1 MIQMLTPP
9 PNIDERTAETMVGE
23 SRTLAPFYTPEWN
36 AQETQGAGFALLQN
50 FVQLLSDI
58 VQHLNQTPAKNFVE
72 FLSRLGTRLRSARAA
87 RVPVTFLLAPGTP
100 QNVLISARTQAAADA
115 TEARPAVVFETEQDL
130 LATIATLQAV
140 YSVRPPDDA
149 IYEHLS
155 ALKNPQSAQL
165 FAGKNLQE
173 HSIYLAHSELF
184 ALKTPAEIQIQFV
197 IAASGLTPADFT
209 SALSWEWWNR
219 NHWVPSSVPAFKEAL
234 SNFPAVTTLSTHIPP
249 TATEISV
256 TTNVESDVNFPN
268 IGFLLIENEIIKYI
282 GKSTNKFV
290 GVTRGFGSSNQ
301 IPGASAPLH
310 HNQGIQVR
318 AIDSPLVVHAT
329 VCKAQNGRQIVTMCL
344 EKAFDAE
351 FGKSTVQDL
360 ENFWLRCRTLK
371 ASAVKDSPL
380 RNLAI
385 ATIQVSTTTGDKA
398 IAPDQ
403 LFYNDVPL
411 DIPHLTSPPVSIYP
425 FGKQPRVSD
434 TFYIASA
441 DAFSKKDG
449 TLTLGINVCIDG
461 PLLSPPLTVDPL
473 FTWEYWNGTGWVK
486 LLVPDN
492 AFNLFRDGGTS
503 TVVFSC
509 PDDITAVSVN
519 GQENFW
525 IRVRIIGGSF
535 GTFIF
540 QDNKKVEPSFRFPV
554 VHSLTIS
561 YRAAG
566 KACDHCITYNNLSY
580 QDQTQNAQNA
590 GTLFQPFQPPEE
602 DRASLYLGFDKPLL
616 SGPIGIFFS
625 LVKQEYLEETKPH
638 LQWQYWNGS
647 AWFLLD
653 VLDDTDNLTR
663 SGLLQLVG
671 PADFTAREKFGMQR
685 FWIRAVDL
693 ENRFQPPPLGSLLA
707 FSSIARLSRLPR
719 FSGLLDLAPSRI
731 SAMGRPPQATGS
743 PTTRLEK
750 PCPELLEV
758 FHPKFSVPAALSAL
772 PPPPILQ
779 GIFPNTTWATQAETV
794 RDEILGSSDGQ
805 PDQTYTL
812 LRHPLVS
819 EEIWVDEV
827 SVLADEERR
836 QLSAQGPQQ
845 IQEVRDENGALTQ
858 FWVRWR
864 SAEDFLDSLPTSRD
878 YLVDR
883 VLGTVQ
889 FGDGRRGMIPPI
901 GLDNIKATY
910 QFGGGTQGNV
920 EAGAVTSLK
929 TSVAGV
935 DSVTN
940 PEPAGGGADTEL
952 LDKALERGP
961 QRIKHRNRAVAREDF
976 EWLARQAST
985 SLAKVK
991 CLPTTNQSGEFE
1003 TGWVVVIIVPQSQEA
1018 QPLPSAE
1025 LIRQVKGY
1033 LSDRCPNVVAVA
1045 GKLIVTGPSY
1055 VEVSVTAEVFT
1066 TSIDLISQ
1074 VQSDSLKNLRRFLHP
1089 LIGGPEGEGWE
1100 LGRLVCLSDIIA
1112 MLEALPNVD
1121 HVDHV
1126 TMRLRDTV
1134 TQTTRMITDDV
1145 LLSATLPSYAL
1156 IFSGEHNVT
1165 VKFQA

>member
-36 AQETQGAGFALLQN
+36 TQETQGAGFALLQN
-50 FVQLLSDI
+50 FVQLLFDI
-58 VQHLNQTPAKNFVE
+58 VQHLNLTPAKNFVE
-72 FLSRLGTRLRSARAA
+72 FLSRLGTRLQSARSA

-100 QNVLISARTQAAADA
+100 QNLLIPARTQAAAEA
-115 TEARPAVVFETEQDL
+115 TEVRPAVVFETEQNL

-140 YSVRPPDDA
+140 YSVRPPDDT

-155 ALKNPQSAQL
+155 ELKNSKSSQL

-184 ALKTPAEIQIQFV
+184 ALKTQAEIHVQFV
-197 IAASGLTPADFT
+197 IAASGLTRADFT
-209 SALSWEWWNR
+209 SALSWEWWNKD
-219 NHWVPSSVPAFKEAL
+219 HWVPSSVPAFKEAL
-234 SNFPAVTTLSTHIPP
+234 SDFPAVTTLNSQISP

-256 TTNVESDVNFPN
+256 TTNVESDANFPN
-268 IGFLLIENEIIKYI
+268 IGLLLIENEIVQYT
-282 GKSTNKFV
+282 GKCASKFT
-290 GVTRGFGSSNQ
+290 GITRGFGLSNQ
-301 IPGASAPLH
+301 ITGASAALQ
-310 HNQGIQVR
+310 HNQGEQVR
-318 AIDSPLVVHAT
+318 AIDSSFVVHAT
-329 VCKAQNGRQIVTMCL
+329 VGIAQNGRQIVTISL
-344 EKAFDAE
+344 KKTFDAE
-351 FGKSTVQDL
+351 FGKSKVSDI

-371 ASAVKDSPL
+371 GSAVKDSPL

-385 ATIQVSTTTGDKA
+385 ATIQLSTTTGDEA

-411 DIPHLTSPPVSIYP
+411 DIPHLTSPSVSIHP
-425 FGKQPRVSD
+425 FGTQPRVFD

-441 DAFSKKDG
+441 DAFAKKDSTV
-449 TLTLGINVCIDG
+449 TLEINVFIDG

-473 FTWEYWNGTGWVK
+473 FTWEYWNGTGWVR
-486 LLVPDN
+486 LPVADDVL
-492 AFNLFRDGGTS
+492 NLFRNIGTF
-503 TVVFSC
+503 TVVFHC
-509 PDDITAVSVN
+509 PHDIAAVSVN

-525 IRVRIIGGSF
+525 IRVRIVSGSF
-535 GTFIF
+535 GTFIL

-554 VHSLTIS
+554 VNSLAIS
-561 YRAAG
+561 YTVAG
-566 KACDHCITYNNLSY
+566 KACDRCITYNDLNY
-580 QDQTQNAQNA
+580 QDQTQNAQTA

-602 DRASLYLGFDKPLL
+602 DRASLYLGFDKPLV

-663 SGLLQLVG
+663 GGLLQLVG
-671 PADFTAREKFGMQR
+671 PADFAAREKFGAQR
-685 FWIRAVDL
+685 FWIRAVDM
-693 ENRFQPPPLGSLLA
+693 ENRFQSPPLGSSLA
-707 FSSIARLSRLPR
+707 FSSIASLSRLPR
-719 FSGLLDLAPSRI
+719 FSGLLDLALSRI
-731 SAMGRPPQATGS
+731 SAIGHPPQATSS

-750 PCPELLEV
+750 PCPELLEL
-758 FHPKFSVPAALSAL
+758 FHPKFSVPAALSAS
-772 PPPPILQ
+772 PSAPILQ
-779 GIFPNTTWATQAETV
+779 GIFPNTTWAVQAETV

-812 LRHPLVS
+812 LRRPLVS
-819 EEIWVDEV
+819 EEIWVNEM
-827 SVLADEERR
+827 SVLSDEERR
-836 QLSAQGPQQ
+836 KLSAQDPQQ

-858 FWVRWR
+858 IWIRWR
-864 SAEDFLDSLPTSRD
+864 SVEDFLDSLPTSRD
-878 YLVDR
+878 YLVDQ

-889 FGDGRRGMIPPI
+889 FGDGTDGMIPSI
-901 GLDNIKATY
+901 GVDNIKATY

-920 EAGAVTSLK
+920 EAGVVTSLK

-961 QRIKHRNRAVAREDF
+961 QRIKHRNRAMAREDF

-985 SLAKVK
+985 NLAKVK
-991 CLPTTNQSGEFE
+991 CLPTTNQNGEFE
-1003 TGWVVVIIVPQSQEA
+1003 TGWVAVIIVPQSQEA

-1033 LSDRCPNVVAVA
+1033 LSDRCPNVVSVA

-1055 VEVSVTAEVFT
+1055 VEVSVTAQVFT

-1074 VQSDSLKNLRRFLHP
+1074 VQSDSLKHLKKFLHP

-1112 MLEALPNVD
+1112 MLEAVPNVD
-1121 HVDHV
+1121 HVNNV
-1126 TMRLRDTV
+1126 TMQLRDTV
-1134 TQTTRMITDDV
+1134 TQTTRTITDDV
-1145 LLSATLPSYAL
+1145 LLSATLPPYAL
-1156 IFSGEHNVT
+1156 IFSGEHNVV

>member
-9 PNIDERTAETMVGE
+9 PNIDERTADTIVGE

-50 FVQLLSDI
+50 FAQLLFDI
-58 VQHLNQTPAKNFVE
+58 VQHLNLTPAKNFVE
-72 FLSRLGTRLRSARAA
+72 FLSRLGTRLQSARSA

-100 QNVLISARTQAAADA
+100 QNVLIPARTQAAAEA
-115 TEARPAVVFETEQDL
+115 TEARPAVVFETEQNL

-140 YSVRPPDDA
+140 YSVRPPDDS

-155 ALKNPQSAQL
+155 ELRNPQSSQL

-173 HSIYLAHSELF
+173 HSIYLAHGGLF
-184 ALKTPAEIQIQFV
+184 ALKTQAEIQIQFV
-197 IAASGLTPADFT
+197 IAASRLTSADFT
-209 SALSWEWWNR
+209 GALSWEWWNKD
-219 NHWVPSSVPAFKEAL
+219 HWVPSSVPAFKEAL
-234 SNFPAVTTLSTHIPP
+234 SDFPAVTMLDSQIPL

-256 TTNVESDVNFPN
+256 TTNVESDANFPN
-268 IGFLLIENEIIKYI
+268 AGLLLIENEILKYT
-282 GKSTNKFV
+282 GKRTNKFI
-290 GVTRGFGSSNQ
+290 GITRGFGLSNA
-301 IPGASAPLH
+301 ITGASATLL
-310 HNQGIQVR
+310 HNQGEQVR
-318 AIDSPLVVHAT
+318 AIDSPLVVEAT
-329 VCKAQNGRQIVTMCL
+329 VVLAQNGHQIVTINL
-344 EKAFDAE
+344 KKAFPTE
-351 FGKSTVQDL
+351 FGKSTVNGI
-360 ENFWLRCRTLK
+360 ENFWLRCRTLRR
-371 ASAVKDSPL
+371 SAVQDSPL

-385 ATIQVSTTTGDKA
+385 ATIQLSTTSGDRP

-411 DIPHLTSPPVSIYP
+411 DIPHPASPSVSIHP
-425 FGKQPRVSD
+425 FGTQPRVFD

-449 TLTLGINVCIDG
+449 TLMLRINVSITN
-461 PLLSPPLTVDPL
+461 PSLIVDPI
-473 FTWEYWNGTGWVK
+473 FTWEYWNGTGWARLPVS
-486 LLVPDN
+486 DE
-492 AFNLFRDGGTS
+492 AFSLFKDGGTA
-503 TVVFSC
+503 TIVFYC
-509 PDDITAVSVN
+509 PQDIAAVSVN

-525 IRVRIIGGSF
+525 IRVRLVDGRF
-535 GTFIF
+535 GTFIL
-540 QDNKKVEPSFRFPV
+540 QDDKKIVPSFGHPV
-554 VHSLTIS
+554 VNSLTIS
-561 YRAAG
+561 YIAAS
-566 KACDHCITYNNLSY
+566 KPCDQCITYNNLSY
-580 QDQTQNAQNA
+580 HDQTQNAQNA

-602 DRASLYLGFDKPLL
+602 DKPSLYLGFDKALL

-625 LVKQEYLEETKPH
+625 LVKQEYLEEAKPH

-663 SGLLQLVG
+663 GGLLQLVG
-671 PADFTAREKFGMQR
+671 PADFTAREKFGAQR
-685 FWIRAVDL
+685 FWIRAVDM
-693 ENRFQPPPLGSLLA
+693 ENRFQAPPSSNLSA
-707 FSSIARLSRLPR
+707 FSSITSLSRLPG
-719 FSGLLDLAPSRI
+719 FSGFLNLTLSRL
-731 SAMGRPPQATGS
+731 SALGQAPQAGS
-743 PTTRLEK
+743 FSATCPEK

-758 FHPKFSVPAALSAL
+758 FHPKFSVPTALSAF

-779 GIFPNTTWATQAETV
+779 GIFPNTTWAVQAETV
-794 RDEILGSSDGQ
+794 RDEVLGSSDGQ
-805 PDQTYTL
+805 PDQTYML
-812 LRHPLVS
+812 LRHPVVS
-819 EEIWVDEV
+819 EEIWVNEM
-827 SVLADEERR
+827 SVLLDEERR
-836 QLSAQGPQQ
+836 TLSAQNPQQ
-845 IQEVRDENGALTQ
+845 IQEVRDEDGELTHV
-858 FWVRWR
+858 WVRWR
-864 SAEDFLDSLPTSRD
+864 SVEDFLDSLPTSRD

-889 FGDGRRGMIPPI
+889 FGDGTGGMIPPI
-901 GLDNIKATY
+901 GVDNIKATY

-940 PEPAGGGADTEL
+940 PEPAGGGDDTEL

-961 QRIKHRNRAVAREDF
+961 QRIKHRNRAMAREDF
-976 EWLARQAST
+976 EWLARQASNN
-985 SLAKVK
+985 LAKVK

-1003 TGWVVVIIVPQSQEA
+1003 TGWVAVIIVPQSQET

-1033 LSDRCPNVVAVA
+1033 LSDRCPNVVSVA
-1045 GKLIVTGPSY
+1045 EKLIVTGPSY

-1074 VQSDSLKNLRRFLHP
+1074 VQSDSLKNLKRFLHP
-1089 LIGGPEGEGWE
+1089 LIGGPEGEGWD

-1112 MLEALPNVD
+1112 MLEAVPNVD
-1121 HVDHV
+1121 HVDNV
-1126 TMRLRDTV
+1126 TMQLRDTV
-1134 TQTTRMITDDV
+1134 TQTTRTITDDV
-1145 LLSATLPSYAL
+1145 LLSATLPPYAL
-1156 IFSGEHNVT
+1156 IFSGEHNVV